1 MPKYLGLGPA
11 WTVRTGTTKRSPKT
25 LHLLTFIDDPCYRRD
40 ILTQLNRGEGRHR
53 LSRKCFHGQRGEL
66 RQRYREGQE
75 DQLGALGLVV
85 NALVLWNTRY
95 MDAALNHLR
104 SQGTETKPE
113 DVARLSPLAY
123 KHFNVLGRYHFTV
136 TDSILRGELRPLRVP
151 EAPEELFWAVG
162 A

>member
-1 MPKYLGLGPA
+1 LKSPDSVKFGDYTRSHPAPRVINTDKHAGYL
-11 WTVRTGTTKRSPKT
+11 
-25 LHLLTFIDDPCYRRD
+25 
-40 ILTQLNRGEGRHR
+40 
-53 LSRKCFHGQRGEL
+53 
-66 RQRYREGQE
+66 
-75 DQLGALGLVV
+75 
-85 NALVLWNTRY
+85 
-95 MDAALNHLR
+95 HLR

-113 DVARLSPLAY
+113 DVARLSPLAD